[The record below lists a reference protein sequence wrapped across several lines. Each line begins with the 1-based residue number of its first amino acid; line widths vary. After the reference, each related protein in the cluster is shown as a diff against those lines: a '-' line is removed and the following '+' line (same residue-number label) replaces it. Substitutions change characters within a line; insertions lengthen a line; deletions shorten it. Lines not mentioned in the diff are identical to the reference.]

1 MMAIAKASGIVKI
14 PLVWTIR
21 SRQFFMRTRFIE
33 YQGQVEYYFVFH
45 QGVLRA
51 MGQHTLQKNYEPVS
65 IDGLVCRCVML
76 CQHEIGRMTWNLLLE
91 ITSTIFTVPLFS

>member
-1 MMAIAKASGIVKI
+1 MAIAKANGIVKI

-51 MGQHTLQKNYEPVS
+51 MGQHTLYKNYEPVS
-65 IDGLVCRCVML
+65 ISGLVCRYVM
-76 CQHEIGRMTWNLLLE
+76 TA
-91 ITSTIFTVPLFS
+91 